1 MPWNLIG
8 IVLPN
13 ALAVLLVL
21 LWVERLGDAQ
31 GEVKQWEWKNRRP
44 PEAQ

>member
-1 MPWNLIG
+1 MPWNLIA
-8 IVLPN
+8 IVLLN

-21 LWVERLGDAQ
+21 WWVERLGNAQ
-31 GEVKQWEWKNRRP
+31 DEVERWEWKNRRP